1 MLRRHARV
9 AIDEGLR
16 RGDEHAALTATTTGD
31 PLLRRLVRRKLGR
44 TLLTAM
50 SQSEAAGAGGTPEAA
65 AHTLRASALL
75 VEGRTDVDL
84 GQRDAVERAFATLG
98 AVRPPTRAP
107 WLSGLLALSLLA
119 SVVLGVAWFLGQPG
133 PPLRYYDRIATTA
146 AKADAFTAG
155 GRPPSDPA
163 IAELLRGPLT
173 DHLLAVNQDV
183 LRAAQR
189 GRIVPAGLISARAT
203 LAAAPAI
210 VAAGPVVLAAWQ
222 DFLTAIGEWHAL
234 PGGPGM
240 NGRYSDA
247 ARALSAAM
255 ATAGLGFY
263 LDGDVYQRGDDQH
276 ELVLY
281 SYQVVD
287 VAFVQGQAATP
298 MRVLTLQRLD
308 QLNIER
314 AALGMQSK
322 ELGDPL
328 VLLDQ
333 IEDRVA
339 THDLPVLG
347 AQGHFQIGD
356 EAFEKRGDDVAALLT
371 AVDGRLRQDTLT
383 ALGPH
388 GAAAARIGAALTE
401 RRRLMGMMK
410 TELKARGWRMGTL
423 EGVFLPEDFLP
434 KVAPVIDAE
443 QLAPLRK
450 LEAALLDDDA
460 ARIAVRVEDLVIAS
474 IRRHEAQHAYD
485 DQQPLGYPPVLERL
499 CGPLALGD
507 EDSPFAMSC
516 QAELSAYLSQI
527 ASDAMPQQAVWSMAR
542 HTFDRAAWG
551 SAMALVSTVALLE
564 LGVELKAPAPAR
576 DVFAGRSI
584 DRAAVISAAEAI
596 VRASDDD
603 LRRAAGAAWARL
615 YGRPYV
621 PLGP

>member
-16 RGDEHAALTATTTGD
+16 RGDEQAALTAATSRD

-44 TLLTAM
+44 TLLSAM
-50 SQSEAAGAGGTPEAA
+50 SQSELAGAGGTPEAS

-75 VEGRTDVDL
+75 LEGRRDVDL
-84 GQRDAVERAFATLG
+84 AQRDAVARAFAELRP
-98 AVRPPTRAP
+98 VRPPLRAP
-107 WLSGLLALSLLA
+107 WLTGLLTAALVA
-119 SVVLGVAWFLGQPG
+119 GVVLGVVWFLGQKA
-133 PPLRYYDRIATTA
+133 PLRYYDRIDATPA
-146 AKADAFTAG
+146 RADAFTKG

-163 IAELLRGPLT
+163 LASLLRGPLT
-173 DHLLAVNQDV
+173 EHLLAVNHDV
-183 LRAAQR
+183 ISSAQR
-189 GRIVPAGLISARAT
+189 GRIVPAGLIAERAT

-247 ARALSAAM
+247 ARALSAAL

-263 LDGDVYQRGDDQH
+263 VDGDVYQRGDDRH

-287 VAFVQGQAATP
+287 VAFVQGQAAAP

-347 AQGHFQIGD
+347 ALGHFQVGD
-356 EAFEKRGDDVAALLT
+356 DAFEKRGDDVAALLT
-371 AVDGRLRQDTLT
+371 AIDTRLRRDTLA

-388 GAAAARIGAALTE
+388 APAAARIGAALTE

-410 TELKARGWRMGTL
+410 SELKARGWRMGTL

-434 KVAPVIDAE
+434 KVAPVIDEE

-450 LEAALLDDDA
+450 IEDALLADDA
-460 ARIAVRVEDLVIAS
+460 ARLAVKVEDLVIAS

-485 DQQPLGYPPVLERL
+485 DQQPLGYPPVLEQR
-499 CGPLALGD
+499 CGPLAYGA
-507 EDSPFAMSC
+507 EDSPFALSC

-542 HTFDRAAWG
+542 HTFDRTAWG

-596 VRASDDD
+596 VAATDDD
-603 LRRAAGAAWARL
+603 LRRAAGAAWTRL